1 MKVYIICTCHPI
13 CFTQHAS
20 PFVLSFDV
28 KSKMAT
34 DVLLPVIISE
44 LVDSDDEKPCR
55 GKTREWIKQWQ
66 QLGSFQNTIEELIVE
81 DRVAFKEIFR
91 MIVEDF
97 KNCFKAY
104 R

>member
-44 LVDSDDEKPCR
+44 LVDSDDEKPCQ
-55 GKTREWIKQWQ
+55 GKTREWIEQWQ
-66 QLGSFQNTIEELIVE
+66 QLGSFQNTIEEVIVE
-81 DRVAFKEIFR
+81 DRVAFKEIFG
-91 MIVEDF
+91 
-97 KNCFKAY
+97 
-104 R
+104 

>member
-20 PFVLSFDV
+20 PFVHSFDV
-28 KSKMAT
+28 KSKMAS
-34 DVLLPVIISE
+34 DILLPMILSE

-55 GKTREWIKQWQ
+55 GKTREWIKQRH
-66 QLGSFQNTIEELIVE
+66 QLGSFHYTIEELIVE
-81 DRVAFKEIFR
+81 DRFAFKEMFR

>member
-55 GKTREWIKQWQ
+55 GKTREWIEQWQ
-66 QLGSFQNTIEELIVE
+66 QLGSFQNTIEEVIVE
-81 DRVAFKEIFR
+81 DRVAFKEIFG
-91 MIVEDF
+91 
-97 KNCFKAY
+97 
-104 R
+104 

>member
-55 GKTREWIKQWQ
+55 GKTREWIEQWQ
-66 QLGSFQNTIEELIVE
+66 QLDSFQNTIEEVIVE
-81 DRVAFKEIFR
+81 DRVAFKEIFG
-91 MIVEDF
+91 
-97 KNCFKAY
+97 
-104 R
+104 